1 MDDRSYYFFFDKDG
15 MPIAVFYTFLKGEA
29 FDLFARLYRRPWSE
43 SVKLGITIEKETD
56 VPVER
61 WDEIHRKY
69 IAKVT
74 PKPLMPVIKP
84 VIPRMKPP
92 EQKRMES
99 TGLETEKYL
108 TRM

>member
-1 MDDRSYYFFFDKDG
+1 MLKDYYFFFDADG
-15 MPIAVFYTFLKGEA
+15 MPIAVFYTICKGDA
-29 FDLFARLYRRPWSE
+29 FDLFARLYRRSWSE

-61 WDEIHRKY
+61 WDKIHNKY
-69 IAKVT
+69 IAKAPP
-74 PKPLMPVIKP
+74 PKPLMPVVKP
-84 VIPRMKPP
+84 VMKPP